1 MARHSILH
9 ACVTRSPRRRRRG
22 RESLPTATG
31 GRDERHTTQ
40 VQNVVKIL
48 GLRFGTKYT
57 AENIKTLRY
66 GHLMIMTDQDHD
78 GRCLGVVSRRPVVL
92 RRLHTVDARR
102 LRERRPWVVDF
113 SILRPFGPRR
123 ETAPRDRDAPRRST
137 ARA

>member
-1 MARHSILH
+1 MAHHSMRH

-22 RESLPTATG
+22 RERPTAPG
-31 GRDERHTTQ
+31 APRQILTTQ

-78 GRCLGVVSRRPVVL
+78 GCDLGVPRCCGAFTPSTRVV
-92 RRLHTVDARR
+92 
-102 LRERRPWVVDF
+102 F
-113 SILRPFGPRR
+113 
-123 ETAPRDRDAPRRST
+123 
-137 ARA
+137 

>member
-78 GRCLGVVSRRPVVL
+78 GCDLGVPRCRGAFTPSTRVV
-92 RRLHTVDARR
+92 
-102 LRERRPWVVDF
+102 F
-113 SILRPFGPRR
+113 
-123 ETAPRDRDAPRRST
+123 
-137 ARA
+137 

>member
-1 MARHSILH
+1 MARHSMRH

-22 RESLPTATG
+22 RESLPTAPGAPRTSVA
-31 GRDERHTTQ
+31 TQ

-78 GRCLGVVSRRPVVL
+78 GCDLGVPRCYGASTPSTRVIF
-92 RRLHTVDARR
+92 
-102 LRERRPWVVDF
+102 ERGGRGWF
-113 SILRPFGPRR
+113 LFRC
-123 ETAPRDRDAPRRST
+123 
-137 ARA
+137 